1 MKSENPGLSIGETA
15 KKLGE
20 MWSKQ
25 SIKDRAPFE
34 QKAMKLREKYE
45 KVGELYC
52 YKCKNNQEFL
62 CYLHMIQL
70 INDHVTRSA
79 VFFD

>member
-52 YKCKNNQEFL
+52 YKFKNNQEL
-62 CYLHMIQL
+62 CYLQL